1 MGTGNEGDHMAFT
14 ARNMVIRGTV
24 IAAIGALT
32 VLGLAGC
39 KNSAPQKTP
48 SSSSSATPT
57 DAASPSSQAG
67 DGPAPSAAPS
77 HAPGTP
83 IAVDCNGLIS
93 LQAMYDFNPNY
104 SLQAGYKPK
113 AGSDGSTA
121 LGFRGLS
128 CSWVNQTSGN
138 LIFVSAARPAASDL
152 AALKT
157 AAGSGTAVSG
167 LGDAAYFSTK
177 GQLGQLQV
185 FSGPFWISTSSDFYG
200 TADDARQ
207 LATVAVASVK

>member
-1 MGTGNEGDHMAFT
+1 MAST
-14 ARNMVIRGTV
+14 ARRAIIRTSV
-24 IAAIGALT
+24 IATVGALA

-39 KNSAPQKTP
+39 KDTAPTKTP
-48 SSSSSATPT
+48 SSSVSSSPT
-57 DAASPSSQAG
+57 DAAR
-67 DGPAPSAAPS
+67 PAPSADADATPSAAPG

-83 IAVDCNGLIS
+83 IKVDCSGLIS
-93 LQAMYDFNPNY
+93 PQAMYDFNSNY
-104 SLQAGYKPK
+104 SLLAANKPK
-113 AGSDGSTA
+113 AGSDGAVA
-121 LGFRGLS
+121 LGYPGLA

-138 LIFVSAARPAASDL
+138 NISVNAARPAASDL
-152 AALKT
+152 AALKG

-177 GQLGQLQV
+177 GQVGQLQV

-207 LATVAVASVK
+207 LAGVAVSSVK